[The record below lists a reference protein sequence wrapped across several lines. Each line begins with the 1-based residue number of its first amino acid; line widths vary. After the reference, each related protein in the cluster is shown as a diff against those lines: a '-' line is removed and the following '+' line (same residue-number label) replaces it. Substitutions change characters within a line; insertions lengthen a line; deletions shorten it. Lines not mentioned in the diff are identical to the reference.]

1 VLIPGIS
8 QGNYH
13 CGRNSK
19 IITWALQKPV
29 TMAIPVRGI
38 IPRQG
43 FDIVTGTSHHN
54 HLCGEHLLDRDLK
67 GTVWRDLRGVKS
79 GINR

>member
-1 VLIPGIS
+1 VLIPGNS
-8 QGNYH
+8 QGNYL
-13 CGRNSK
+13 CSRNSK

-43 FDIVTGTSHHN
+43 FDIVTGTSH
-54 HLCGEHLLDRDLK
+54 LCGEHLLDSDLK
-67 GTVWRDLRGVKS
+67 LWWV
-79 GINR
+79 GIAVITLHMVDIS